1 MKNGLT
7 FGCLTA
13 LAVLSYLPQFSSI
26 ELEEMAEKTL
36 NRRTTGWSTQLG
48 QHFPRGYQRMLNTS
62 RKKNTTEAT
71 EILQS
76 SQMEK
81 FSVLW

>member
-36 NRRTTGWSTQLG
+36 NRRTTG
-48 QHFPRGYQRMLNTS
+48 
-62 RKKNTTEAT
+62 
-71 EILQS
+71 
-76 SQMEK
+76 
-81 FSVLW
+81 